1 MRGSRFIAT
10 IAIAAAPFA
19 SAVAQAAPT
28 ASIVDTGSVAPTFA
42 APGANMAGVIPSVS
56 LAAYKGKTV
65 VLAFFFKAR
74 TKG

>member
-1 MRGSRFIAT
+1 MRSRFIAT
-10 IAIAAAPFA
+10 IAFVAAPLAAAG
-19 SAVAQAAPT
+19 AQAA
-28 ASIVDTGSVAPTFA
+28 VDTGSVAPNFT

-65 VLAFFFKAR
+65 VLAFFYKAR